1 MGVGHRPILLPVSP
15 FPLVTSLPKHQRISP
30 PRPLAE
36 VPGSVL
42 CDMQC
47 RATDDARL
55 GHAETWRMPVLSDI
69 NAPATLSHP
78 FKAEAGREI
87 SACDSCAAAA
97 ALLRAIPA
105 MLESRWW

>member
-1 MGVGHRPILLPVSP
+1 
-15 FPLVTSLPKHQRISP
+15 
-30 PRPLAE
+30 
-36 VPGSVL
+36 PGSVL
-42 CDMQC
+42 SDMQC

-55 GHAETWRMPVLSDI
+55 GRAETWRMPVLSDI
-69 NAPATLSHP
+69 NAPDTLSRP

-87 SACDSCAAAA
+87 SACDFCAAAA